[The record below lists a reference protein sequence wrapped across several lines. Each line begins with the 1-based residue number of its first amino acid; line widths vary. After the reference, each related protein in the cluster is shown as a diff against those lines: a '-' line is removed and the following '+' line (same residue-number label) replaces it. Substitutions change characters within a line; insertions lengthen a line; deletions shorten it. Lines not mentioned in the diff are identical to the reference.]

1 MSLNG
6 TAVSNTVNVLQ
17 KDYTGDLSQKWY
29 IRQAATAGTVT
40 IASAVDPKF
49 VLDVSGGL
57 SNEGQNVWAYGNNH
71 SMAQAWKLETVSD
84 PTADAPANGVY
95 FIHNVRN
102 SERVVDVYCRQR
114 RKCLAL

>member
-1 MSLNG
+1 M
-6 TAVSNTVNVLQ
+6 
-17 KDYTGDLSQKWY
+17 
-29 IRQAATAGTVT
+29 
-40 IASAVDPKF
+40 DPKF

-71 SMAQAWKLETVSD
+71 SMAQTWKLETVSD

-102 SERVVDVYCRQR
+102 SERVVDVYMGS
-114 RKCLAL
+114 ADNGANV